1 MFIMRM
7 IGVDVGGT
15 FTDVIMVDSKTGI
28 EYVHKVPSTPESQ
41 DKAVTKGVTEILEMN
56 YINSQS
62 IELVVHG
69 TTVAT
74 NAMLERKGA
83 KVVLLTTEGLEDV
96 LEIGRQ
102 NRDDIYSL
110 RAERAEPLVDR
121 TNRIGVHERLN
132 SEGKALIE
140 LTDATISSVISK
152 ATASQPDSI
161 AVSLL
166 FSYQNQEHERRLLKA
181 INASSEVYAVASSN
195 ILPEFREFE
204 RTSTTV
210 LEAYLGPLVAG
221 YLQRLDTSLSS
232 ICPKSRLTVMQSN
245 GGTMLASRAK
255 GQTIGLAIS
264 GLASGAIGGW
274 EYAKQWS
281 IPRAITLD
289 MGGTSCDISAIMGNV
304 VVKPDNEVGGLPL
317 RVPSVDVKTIGA
329 GGGSIAWID
338 TASVLHVGPQSA
350 GAFPG
355 PAAYGKGGKDATVTD
370 ANLVLGRLNPEF
382 FLGGNV
388 PLDLDSAHES
398 ISKISSCLDL
408 TNEETALGI
417 IRISTANM
425 VNAIR
430 EVTLERGSDPRKFTL
445 IPFGGA
451 GPTQAIDIAEA
462 LGINEVLVPPYPGIT
477 SALGLVC
484 TDLRVDV
491 MKTVLLV
498 DDARNE
504 ETLLSTFSA
513 LENEAAER
521 LIRQGASRKEIRLK
535 WKIDM
540 RYVGQSH
547 ELNIDIPEEGTNI
560 VERSKS
566 EFERAHHE
574 SFGYIMSNR
583 EIEWVTARVVAKSES
598 GEFRPIKHR
607 VNVTSEPIGQRRVLL
622 ADGTW
627 MMADVYRRWDLA
639 AKQEIV
645 GPAIIEQL
653 DTTTYVTPDWN
664 ATQENDGVLWLRRDE
679 R

>member
-1 MFIMRM
+1 MRI

-15 FTDVIMVDSKTGI
+15 FTDVIMVDSETGEQYI
-28 EYVHKVPSTPESQ
+28 HKVPSTPDAQ
-41 DKAVTKGVTEILEMN
+41 DKAVTRGVMEILEMHDVN
-56 YINSQS
+56 PQS
-62 IELVVHG
+62 IDLVVHG
-69 TTVAT
+69 TTIAT

-83 KVVLLTTEGLEDV
+83 RVILLTTEGLEDV

-102 NRDDIYSL
+102 NRNDIYSL
-110 RAERAEPLVDR
+110 HAERAVPLVHR
-121 TNRIGVHERLN
+121 ANRIGVHERLN
-132 SEGKALIE
+132 YEGKAIIE
-140 LTDATISSVISK
+140 LTEATIKSVISK
-152 ATASQPDSI
+152 ATAGQPDSI
-161 AVSLL
+161 AISLL

-181 INASSEVYAVASSN
+181 INATSEVYAVASSN

-210 LEAYLGPLVAG
+210 LEAYLGPLVTG

-232 ICPKSRLTVMQSN
+232 ICSESKLTVMQSN

-255 GQTIGLAIS
+255 GQAIGLAIS
-264 GLASGAIGGW
+264 GLAGGAIGGW
-274 EYAKQWS
+274 EYARQWN

-338 TASVLHVGPQSA
+338 IAGVLHVGPQSA
-350 GAFPG
+350 GASPG

-370 ANLVLGRLNPEF
+370 ANLVLGRLNPDY
-382 FLGGNV
+382 FLGGNIV
-388 PLDLDSAHES
+388 LDLDNAHAS
-398 ISKISSCLDL
+398 ISKVSSSLDL

-430 EVTLERGSDPRKFTL
+430 EVTIERGSDPRGFTL

-462 LGINEVLVPPYPGIT
+462 LGVDEILVPPYPGIT

-491 MKTVLLV
+491 MKTILLV
-498 DDARNE
+498 DETRNK
-504 ETLLSTFSA
+504 ETLLSTFS
-513 LENEAAER
+513 LLTDEASER
-521 LIRQGASRKEIRLK
+521 LVTQGALRKDIRLK

-540 RYVGQSH
+540 RYVGQSY
-547 ELNIDIPEEGTNI
+547 ELSIDIPERETNI

-566 EFERAHHE
+566 EFERIHRD
-574 SFGYIMSNR
+574 SFGYVMSGR
-583 EIEWVTARVVAKSES
+583 EIEWVTARVIAESKS
-598 GEFRPIKHR
+598 GKFRPIRHR
-607 VNVTSEPIGQRRVLL
+607 VKATANPVDQRRILL
-622 ADGTW
+622 VDGTRVL
-627 MMADVYRRWDLA
+627 ADVYRRWDLA
-639 AKQEIV
+639 AKQTIT

-653 DTTTYVTPDWN
+653 DTTTYVSPDWI
-664 ATQENDGVLWLRRDE
+664 ATQENDGVLWLRRDKK
-679 R
+679 